1 MRGCSYGLSLT
12 SAAHGAFLIQ
22 LTTLI
27 VPLAQ
32 GLQGVPIPRRVWAAI
47 GLAVAGVALFTQDPG
62 TVDSSSQGDALCV
75 LAAIFYASYDLRLF
89 HWGKKVQHAAASP
102 CTACC
107 TAWGRGGTLTLHV
120 HRTCNCVSYST
131 RAKG

>member
-1 MRGCSYGLSLT
+1 LRVAARYGLSLT

-32 GLQGVPIPRRVWAAI
+32 RLQGVPIPRRVWAAI
-47 GLAVAGVALFTQDPG
+47 GLAVAGVALFTQDPD
-62 TVDSSSQGDALCV
+62 TVGSSAEGDALCV

-89 HWGKKVQHAAASP
+89 FWGKKVPPLARARHAH
-102 CTACC
+102 
-107 TAWGRGGTLTLHV
+107 GTRMAPRPPHPPRP
-120 HRTCNCVSYST
+120 HR
-131 RAKG
+131 

>member
-1 MRGCSYGLSLT
+1 VRLALSPDPTKPKLKPKPKPNPHPHPRPNPHPDPNPDPARYGLSLT

-32 GLQGVPIPRRVWAAI
+32 GLQGVPIPRRVWTAI

-62 TVDSSSQGDALCV
+62 
-75 LAAIFYASYDLRLF
+75 AAPT
-89 HWGKKVQHAAASP
+89 AASGVLISGHY
-102 CTACC
+102 AC
-107 TAWGRGGTLTLHV
+107 
-120 HRTCNCVSYST
+120 
-131 RAKG
+131 